1 MHASLRYEVLGAAV
15 AKHRESRY
23 VPETHVQE
31 FAAAVKEVEKTD
43 VCRRYVA
50 DAIEKLSTSKQFLG
64 PCMSLS
70 HRWIVRAGDMN
81 GLAVGFHGI
90 SCPHGWAC
98 RGYDEAC
105 ARDAQAGVLVRVV
118 GKWVRTWHRV
128 MSKGLC

>member
-1 MHASLRYEVLGAAV
+1 M
-15 AKHRESRY
+15 
-23 VPETHVQE
+23 
-31 FAAAVKEVEKTD
+31 KEVERTD

-70 HRWIVRAGDMN
+70 HRWIVRAGDVN
-81 GLAVGFHGI
+81 GLAMGIHGI

-98 RGYDEAC
+98 RGYV
-105 ARDAQAGVLVRVV
+105 GVLVRVV
-118 GKWVRTWHRV
+118 SKWVRTWHRV